1 MQKAKNKILMREFSI
16 YSVTLIIFLITVR
29 YIWLLV
35 KKKIKPALAMWI
47 IFSIA
52 IVMSLITYLSE
63 GNYDLF
69 DNIMNTVDLV
79 YVVTISIAIFIFGDK
94 SSKFSKFDK
103 GSLVI
108 VLIIV
113 IFWIFTQNHK
123 VTNIIIQLIL
133 VIAYFPVVKKLTDSK
148 ENSEPFL
155 VWIGMLLAPA
165 ISLLSSKGLLATI
178 YSTRA
183 IICVGLLLFLMLRI
197 EIVNKKRKHQNSQVH
212 NVANP

>member
-1 MQKAKNKILMREFSI
+1 MREFSI
-16 YSVTLIIFLITVR
+16 YSVTLIIFFITVR

-35 KKKIKPALAMWI
+35 KKKIKPTLAMWI

-52 IVMSLITYLSE
+52 IIMSLITYLSE
-63 GNYDLF
+63 GNYGLF
-69 DNIMNTVDLV
+69 DNIMNTVDLI

-94 SSKFSKFDK
+94 SSRFSSFDK
-103 GSLVI
+103 GCLVM
-108 VLIIV
+108 VLIIL

-123 VTNIIIQLIL
+123 ETNILIQLIL
-133 VIAYFPVVKKLTDSK
+133 VIAYFPVVKRLIDSK

-155 VWIGMLLAPA
+155 VWIGMLIAPV

-178 YSTRA
+178 YSIRSL
-183 IICVGLLLFLMLRI
+183 ICVGILLSLMLRI
-197 EIVNKKRKHQNSQVH
+197 EFIKKRNQQNSKGH